1 MHFEA
6 VREPVKGK
14 FHGGFHKDYGGIFLT
29 DLIAAIATGTA
40 PGGVGIIRLSG
51 TGAIETASRLFTP
64 QQGAPLCQR
73 PDRQLVY
80 GSMADGEGRVLD
92 RGLAFVARAP
102 HSYTG
107 EETAELQCHGSP
119 MLLSLLLEVL
129 FSLGARQAA
138 PGEFTQRAFL
148 NGKLDLMQAEAVI
161 DLIDAETPSAA
172 RQAASQ
178 LEGAL
183 SRRVSEIYDGLVDLM
198 AHFYAV
204 LDYPDEDID
213 PFRQETIGTALRLAR
228 SQTEALLQ
236 SYTRGRQIIKG
247 IPCAILGKPNVGKS
261 SLLNALSGYAR
272 AIVTDLPG
280 TTRDTIEAR
289 VTVGGVLLR
298 LIDTAG
304 LRETEDVVEQ
314 LGVLRSRAAVEE
326 AELCL
331 LMLDGSAPLSS
342 EDYEAMAL
350 AKRAPHYLLLINK
363 SDKPA
368 AFSTA
373 ELESDF
379 PSILSLSA
387 KSGVGLSSLED
398 AIQALF
404 PFGRDVSSAPLLTN
418 ARQQGAARRAL
429 DALLRAEEG
438 LLSSLPPDLLLIDV
452 EEALTALGELSG
464 TTLRDDITTRIFER
478 FCVGK

>member
-1 MHFEA
+1 
-6 VREPVKGK
+6 
-14 FHGGFHKDYGGIFLT
+14 
-29 DLIAAIATGTA
+29 
-40 PGGVGIIRLSG
+40 
-51 TGAIETASRLFTP
+51 
-64 QQGAPLCQR
+64 
-73 PDRQLVY
+73 
-80 GSMADGEGRVLD
+80 
-92 RGLAFVARAP
+92 
-102 HSYTG
+102 
-107 EETAELQCHGSP
+107 

-129 FSLGARQAA
+129 FSFGARQAA

-172 RQAASQ
+172 RLGRLTQ

-183 SRRVSEIYDGLVDLM
+183 SRRVSAIYDGLVDLM

-213 PFRQETIGTALRLAR
+213 PFRQETMAEALGLAR

-280 TTRDTIEAR
+280 TTRDTIESR

-304 LRETEDVVEQ
+304 LRETTDVVEQ
-314 LGVLRSRAAVEE
+314 LGVLRSRAAAEE

-331 LMLDGSAPLSS
+331 LMLDGSMPLGP

-350 AKRAPHYLLLINK
+350 AKRAPHCILLINK
-363 SDKPA
+363 SDQPA
-368 AFSTA
+368 AFSTV
-373 ELESDF
+373 ELNSDF
-379 PSILSLSA
+379 PTMLSLST
-387 KSGVGLSSLED
+387 KSGEGLSSLGD

-404 PFGRDVSSAPLLTN
+404 PFGSDVSSAPLLTN

>member
-1 MHFEA
+1 M
-6 VREPVKGK
+6 
-14 FHGGFHKDYGGIFLT
+14 T
-29 DLIAAIATGTA
+29 DLIAAIATGSA
-40 PGGVGIIRLSG
+40 PAGVGIIRLSG
-51 TGAIETASRLFTP
+51 FGAIETVSQLFTP
-64 QQGAPLCQR
+64 LQGVPLDQR

-80 GSMADGEGRVLD
+80 GTVSDGEGRILD
-92 RGLAFVARAP
+92 RCMAFVSRSP

-119 MLLSLLLEVL
+119 MLLSLILETL

-138 PGEFTQRAFL
+138 PGEFTKRAFL

-183 SRRVSEIYDGLVDLM
+183 SRRVSEIYDGLVNLM

-213 PFRQETIGTALRLAR
+213 PFRQDTIASALSLAR
-228 SQTEALLQ
+228 TQTEALLQ
-236 SYTRGRQIIKG
+236 TYTRGQQITKG
-247 IPCAILGKPNVGKS
+247 VPCAIVGKPNVGKS

-304 LRETEDVVEQ
+304 LRETEDLVEQ

-331 LMLDGSAPLSS
+331 LMLDGSSPLTS
-342 EDYEAMAL
+342 EDLDAIEL
-350 AKRAPHYLLLINK
+350 AKNAPHCILLLNK
-363 SDKPA
+363 SDKPP
-368 AFSTA
+368 AFSPQP
-373 ELESDF
+373 LRQDF
-379 PSILSLSA
+379 PHMISLSV
-387 KSGVGLSSLED
+387 KCGEGLSALEET
-398 AIQALF
+398 IRTIF
-404 PFGRDVSSAPLLTN
+404 PFGAESSNAPLLTN
-418 ARQQGAARRAL
+418 IRQQGAAKRAL
-429 DALLRAEEG
+429 EALLRAEEG
-438 LLSSLPPDLLLIDV
+438 LSNFLPPDLLLIDV
-452 EEALTALGELSG
+452 EEALFALGELSG
-464 TTLRDDITTRIFER
+464 RTLRDDITARIFER

>member
-1 MHFEA
+1 M
-6 VREPVKGK
+6 
-14 FHGGFHKDYGGIFLT
+14 T
-29 DLIAAIATGTA
+29 DLIAAIATGAA
-40 PGGVGIIRLSG
+40 PTGVGMIRLSG
-51 TGAIETASRLFTP
+51 FGAIEAVSALFTP
-64 QQGAPLCQR
+64 QQGAPLGER

-80 GSMADGEGRVLD
+80 GTVADCEGRLLD
-92 RGLAFVARAP
+92 RALAFVSRAP

-119 MLLSLLLEVL
+119 MLLSLLLEAL
-129 FSLGARQAA
+129 FSLGARQAL
-138 PGEFTQRAFL
+138 PGEFTKRAFL

-183 SRRVSEIYDGLVDLM
+183 SRRVSDIYDGLVNLM

-213 PFRQETIGTALRLAR
+213 LFRQETISHALSLAR
-228 SQTEALLQ
+228 AQTDALLQ
-236 SYTRGRQIIKG
+236 TYTRGRQITKG
-247 IPCAILGKPNVGKS
+247 IPCVILGKPNVGKS

-304 LRETEDVVEQ
+304 LRETEDLVEQ

-331 LMLDGSAPLSS
+331 LMLDSSLPLSE
-342 EDYEAMAL
+342 EDYAAIEL
-350 AKRAPHYLLLINK
+350 AKSVPHCILLLNK

-368 AFSTA
+368 AVQS
-373 ELESDF
+373 ELLKQEF
-379 PSILSLSA
+379 PHMISLSA
-387 KSGVGLSSLED
+387 KSGEGLSALEETV
-398 AIQALF
+398 QALF
-404 PFGRDVSSAPLLTN
+404 PFGAQPSSTPLLTN
-418 ARQQGAARRAL
+418 ARQQGAARRAQE
-429 DALLRAEEG
+429 ALLRAEEG
-438 LLSSLPPDLLLIDV
+438 LLSALPPDLLLLDV
-452 EEALTALGELSG
+452 EEALFALGELSG
-464 TTLRDDITTRIFER
+464 RSLREDITARIFER